1 MSILSKKKT
10 STLWIL
16 LVQGGSYSYKVE
28 LTFTIDQMV
37 KDFLNV
43 FFILRS
49 LHYPDELIFENEQ
62 YLGKT
67 TKNVQH
73 KKIRFLSIF
82 NFMSSIKSCC

>member
-28 LTFTIDQMV
+28 LTFTIDHKMV

-62 YLGKT
+62 SLGKT
-67 TKNVQH
+67 MKNVQH
-73 KKIRFLSIF
+73 KRFVSCRFSI
-82 NFMSSIKSCC
+82 SCLV

>member
-28 LTFTIDQMV
+28 LTFTIDL

-62 YLGKT
+62 NLGKT
-67 TKNVQH
+67 MKNVQH
-73 KKIRFLSIF
+73 KKFVSCRFSI
-82 NFMSSIKSCC
+82 SCLV